1 MTPDEQIA
9 EWRAKGLVLNVGPGG
24 IAPGVV
30 PAPAP
35 TPAPNTVRPA
45 PDLPPPAPRVVVVLD
60 VPVRLASEANA
71 RGTLRPVHV
80 RLGVPCTA
88 AGEFPRRADRPAREP
103 ESPGGLFAGVKV
115 APAVVAAGP
124 VILVFAAKD
133 DQDRA
138 YEYARLLWL
147 KGYDAE
153 ARTEP
158 EGG

>member
-1 MTPDEQIA
+1 MARTTRKVQETP
-9 EWRAKGLVLNVGPGG
+9 
-24 IAPGVV
+24 
-30 PAPAP
+30 
-35 TPAPNTVRPA
+35 
-45 PDLPPPAPRVVVVLD
+45 LD
-60 VPVRLASEANA
+60 VPAGLRLAWDD

-124 VILVFAAKD
+124 VILVFAARA

-138 YEYARLLWL
+138 YAFARLLWL